1 MKVMIGNRGSG
12 MSTNLLSEVQ
22 KTGGIFICA
31 TRSRAKDLEK
41 RYDNPNIKFTTLYE
55 IVHSGVNPNFEE
67 ADIYIDDF
75 ETSLNLFFA
84 THGYKGRVKAVGTT
98 WGIGINP

>member
-31 TRSRAKDLEK
+31 TIARAKDLEK
-41 RYDNPNIKFTTLYE
+41 RYNNPNIKFTTINE
-55 IVHSGVNPNFEE
+55 IVYDGFDFKFEE

-75 ETSLNLFFA
+75 ETSLNLFFDM
-84 THGYKGRVKAVGTT
+84 HGYKGRVKAVGTT
-98 WGIGINP
+98 WGIGINS

>member
-1 MKVMIGNRGSG
+1 MKVITGSRGSG
-12 MSTNLLSEVQ
+12 VSTELLESVQ
-22 KTGGIFICA
+22 KTGGIYVCA
-31 TRSRAKDLEK
+31 TRMRAKDLEK
-41 RYDNPNIKFTTLYE
+41 RYNNPNIKFTTIVE
-55 IVHSGVNPNFEE
+55 IAHDRFDFKFEE